1 MRRSVMRKIIVLEF
15 VTIDGVMQ
23 APGGPEEDPTAK
35 FEFGGWQA
43 PFMDDQAADAVTGP
57 ALKADVEFLLGG
69 YTFEIWSDYWPKHGD
84 VWPFINDNMKYVLS
98 ATKTETTWQNTT
110 FLRSV
115 EDIQK
120 LKNSDGPD
128 LHVWGSSKLVQ
139 LLLSNDLVDELCLM
153 TYPIILGQGKKL
165 FSDGAAPR
173 TFTLIENHVG
183 KSGVI
188 VARYARAGAV
198 ETGNVGK

>member
-1 MRRSVMRKIIVLEF
+1 MRKIIVLEF
-15 VTIDGVMQ
+15 ITIDGVMQ

-43 PFMDDQAADAVTGP
+43 PFMEDEAAGAVTGP

-84 VWPFINDNMKYVLS
+84 FWPFINSNMKYVLS
-98 ATKTETTWQNTT
+98 TTKTETDWQNTK
-110 FLRSV
+110 FLRSL
-115 EDIQK
+115 EDIKK
-120 LKNSDGPD
+120 LKDSDGPD

-139 LLLSNDLVDELCLM
+139 LLLANNLVDELCLM

-165 FSDGAAPR
+165 FTEGAAPR
-173 TFTLIENHVG
+173 TFTLTESHIG
-183 KSGVI
+183 KTGVI
-188 VARYARAGAV
+188 VARYARAGEV
-198 ETGNVGK
+198 KTGTVGDAT

>member
-1 MRRSVMRKIIVLEF
+1 MRKIIVQEF

-23 APGGPEEDPTAK
+23 APGRPEEDPSAE
-35 FEFGGWQA
+35 FEYGGWQA
-43 PFMDDQAADAVTGP
+43 PFMGDEAAGAVTGP
-57 ALKADVEFLLGG
+57 ALKSDVEFLLGG
-69 YTFEIWSDYWPKHGD
+69 YTFEIWSNYWPKHGD
-84 VWPFINDNMKYVLS
+84 IWPYINDNMKYVLS
-98 ATKTETTWQNTT
+98 TTKNSTDWQNTT
-110 FLRSV
+110 LIRNV
-115 EDIQK
+115 DDITK

-139 LLLSNDLVDELCLM
+139 LLLANDLVDELCLM

-173 TFTLIENHVG
+173 TFNLVENHVG

-188 VARYARAGAV
+188 AARYVRAGAI
-198 ETGNVGK
+198 ETGNVGE